1 MGLLRFLWRRVLAFD
16 RIGSRIPQ
24 LIGVWLLELFF
35 AMPLTFFIGKV
46 IDIHGAFGVAGTHE
60 RLDGV
65 FWAALAVSLFFGF
78 LFVRSLLKPRVVE
91 GSWTPTV
98 HADFGS
104 LSVYGGNKAW
114 TVTYPY
120 LTSHPSYAL
129 LLLLTAPIPAVMF
142 AATLNQGDSTFY
154 FRVSGIVRLNILA
167 CMALARVITWYVLR
181 VGRRALDEQLRGS
194 PISQRRLGWEIAWK
208 PVLVVV
214 ALIYTIVCLPLGL
227 MWLKE
232 QRTIAAL
239 PIVTVA
245 DAEHPGDYRRVEGML
260 ASEAVYWA
268 PHGTGR
274 GGNNYAGAGVLVT
287 LPSGGEALLLAEALS
302 VPDFKG
308 MMADVHGGALKATGK
323 VIDDITSVQR
333 EYYGFD
339 ENAFAQPASGGRVLL
354 LLSNP

>member
-1 MGLLRFLWRRVLAFD
+1 MRLLRFLWGRVLAFD

-24 LIGVWLLELFF
+24 LIQVWLLELFF
-35 AMPLTFFIGKV
+35 AMPLTFFIAKV
-46 IDIHGAFGVAGTHE
+46 IDIHGAFGVAGTRE

-65 FWAALAVSLFFGF
+65 FWGALAVALFFGF

-91 GSWTPTV
+91 GSWTPAV
-98 HADFGS
+98 HADIGS
-104 LSVYGGNKAW
+104 VSVYGSNKAW
-114 TVTYPY
+114 AVTYPY

-129 LLLLTAPIPAVMF
+129 LLLLTMPIPAVMF

-154 FRVSGIVRLNILA
+154 FRVSGIVGLIILA
-167 CMALARVITWYVLR
+167 CMALARIITWYVL
-181 VGRRALDEQLRGS
+181 GRRALQAQLRGS
-194 PISQRRLGWEIAWK
+194 PISQRRLGWEMAWK
-208 PVLVVV
+208 PVLVLV
-214 ALIYTIVCLPLGL
+214 ALIYAIVCLPLGL

-232 QRTIAAL
+232 ERTIAAL
-239 PIVTVA
+239 PVVTVA
-245 DAEHPGDYRRVEGML
+245 DAEHPGDYRRVQGTL

-268 PHGTGR
+268 PRGTGR
-274 GGNNYAGAGVLVT
+274 GGNNYAGAGVLVS

-308 MMADVHGGALKATGK
+308 MMADVHNGALKASGK
-323 VIDDITSVQR
+323 VIDGITSVQR

-339 ENAFAQPASGGRVLL
+339 EKAFAQPPSGGRVLL